1 MCRAVGRRWVI
12 VAVLVAASF
21 GAAACGGGD
30 SSGGSR
36 TLNFFI
42 FNEPG
47 GGPQKVA
54 EACSQQS
61 GGKYDIEFQYLPSR
75 ADQQREQLVRR
86 LGAEDDSID
95 LIGMD
100 IIWTGEFAN
109 AGWLEPVP
117 EDRQD
122 TFTTNVFEPVLA
134 TSRFE
139 DRMFNVPIWSNTELL
154 WYRKDKV
161 DRPPATWDE
170 MIDTAVEQGTDI
182 EVQAN
187 RYEGLVVWANAM
199 IASAGGKVL
208 SGPEKMSLEEGPT
221 KRALSVMGKL
231 GQSTA
236 AAAGID
242 TSNEDTA
249 RMGFEAGTANFMVN
263 YPFVYTSAKE
273 NAPDVFKNM
282 GVATFPKVDE
292 DKEAK
297 PPLGGINIGVSAFSD
312 KKDIAWDAI
321 ECMVKPENQLTIAT
335 MGGLPPVRED
345 LYDSPEIDKI
355 YPGFARQV
363 RDSIATAGPRPS
375 ESPAYQDLSL
385 GIQRGVHPVT
395 GIDPK
400 DPAEVY
406 QRLRDYVE
414 QAIKREGLL

>member
-1 MCRAVGRRWVI
+1 MGGR
-12 VAVLVAASF
+12 VAVLGVLVALAF
-21 GAAACGGGD
+21 GAAACGDDEARGGAA
-30 SSGGSR
+30 

-54 EACSQQS
+54 EQCSQQS
-61 GGKYDIEFQYLPSR
+61 NGRYRIEFQFLPSS

-86 LGAEDDSID
+86 LGAEDETID

-109 AGWLEPVP
+109 AGWLAPVP
-117 EDRQD
+117 AEIQEEVTR
-122 TFTTNVFEPVLA
+122 NVFEPVLA
-134 TSRFE
+134 TARFE
-139 DRMFNVPIWSNTELL
+139 ERLFNVPIWSNTQLL

-161 DRPPATWDE
+161 DRPPQTWDE
-170 MIDTAVEQGTDI
+170 MIDTAVAQDTNI

-199 IASAGGKVL
+199 ILSAGTSFL
-208 SGPEKMSLEEGPT
+208 SGPEEIALAEGPT
-221 KRALSVMGKL
+221 KRALGIMGRL
-231 GQSTA
+231 GNSPA
-236 AAAGID
+236 APAGID
-242 TSNEDTA
+242 TSDEDTA

-263 YPFVYTSAKE
+263 YPFVYASAKE
-273 NAPDVFKNM
+273 NAPEVFKNI
-282 GVATFPKVDE
+282 GAAKFPRVDPSRE
-292 DKEAK
+292 SR
-297 PPLGGINIGVSAFSD
+297 PPLGGINIGVSSFS
-312 KKDIAWDAI
+312 KDQEAAWEAVR
-321 ECMVKPENQLTIAT
+321 CMIRPENQLTIAE

-345 LYDSPEIDKI
+345 LYDRPAIEKI
-355 YPGFARQV
+355 YPGFAKQI

-395 GIDPK
+395 EIDPRN
-400 DPAEVY
+400 PQETY
-406 QRLRDYVE
+406 GRLRDFVE